1 MDLGIKNRV
10 ALVGGSTRGIG
21 RACAEA
27 LAAEGARVAIC
38 GRTPSDVQKA
48 EAELGATTPVVGVQA
63 DLATADGLAAF
74 IDGARDQLGPV
85 EILVVN
91 IGGPPAGELED
102 FDDAGWHRAVELT
115 LMSAVRLSRAVSSDM
130 KKAGWGRIVFL
141 SSISVKQVLENM
153 VFSNT
158 LRSGVNA
165 LAKTLSRKW
174 AVHGIT
180 VNTVCPGYTLTG
192 RVIDLAR
199 TAAKEQK
206 VSEEEVLSRW
216 KQSIPAGRLADPAEI
231 AACVAFLASERA
243 SYVNGAS
250 ICVDGGWTSC
260 VS

>member
-1 MDLGIKNRV
+1 VDLGIKNRV

-27 LAAEGARVAIC
+27 LSAEGARVAVC
-38 GRTPSDVQKA
+38 GRTPSDIRKT
-48 EAELGATTPVVGVQA
+48 EAELKAGAKVVGLQA
-63 DLATADGLAAF
+63 DLATANGTAAF
-74 IDGARDQLGPV
+74 VNGAKDRLGPV

-91 IGGPPAGELED
+91 VGGPPAGELED
-102 FDDAGWHRAVELT
+102 FDDAGWQQAVELT
-115 LMSAVRLSRAVSSDM
+115 LMSAVRLCRAAAPDM
-130 KKAGWGRIVFL
+130 KKSGWGRIVFL
-141 SSISVKQVLENM
+141 ASITVKQVLENM

-158 LRSGVNA
+158 LRAGVNA

-174 AVHGIT
+174 AAHGIT

-199 TAAKEQK
+199 TMAKEK
-206 VSEEEVLSRW
+206 NTTEEEVLSRW
-216 KQSIPAGRLADPAEI
+216 KQAIHAGRLADPAEI

-243 SYVNGAS
+243 SYINGAS

-260 VS
+260 LA